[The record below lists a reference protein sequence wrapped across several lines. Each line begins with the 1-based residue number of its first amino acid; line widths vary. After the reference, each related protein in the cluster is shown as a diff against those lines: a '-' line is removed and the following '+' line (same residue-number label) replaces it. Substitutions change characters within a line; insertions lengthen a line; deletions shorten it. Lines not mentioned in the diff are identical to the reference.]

1 MLSMKLSHDP
11 AISPLSIYPKEMKIC
26 PHKGLCLSV
35 CSTLFIIASNW
46 KQSNSSPIIESSPTI
61 HEWVNKMW
69 YIQTMEQHSD
79 IERNELLIHG
89 TIWMNLKIIMP
100 NENMSTQMTDDIPY
114 VSNNMKF

>member
-1 MLSMKLSHDP
+1 MCFPKRNEN
-11 AISPLSIYPKEMKIC
+11 ANPLRFVYTCHHS
-26 PHKGLCLSV
+26 
-35 CSTLFIIASNW
+35 STLFIIASNW

>member
-1 MLSMKLSHDP
+1 
-11 AISPLSIYPKEMKIC
+11 MKIC
-26 PHKGLCLSV
+26 PHKGFCLSV